1 MKTQEMP
8 RGLLLQMHEQIQAFN
23 QAEHFLHQNRI
34 GEFYKKNMGRIQS
47 STEGKNKII
56 KDHYQIN
63 PQGVVVTRQ
72 KLVGDEYQ
80 FDERNQP
87 IIEGVLLEGKTHE
100 EYNKLMEAYMMEKV
114 PVEKP

>member
-1 MKTQEMP
+1 MP
-8 RGLLLQMHEQIQAFN
+8 RGLLLEIHEQIQKFN

-34 GEFYKKNMGRIQS
+34 GEFYNKNMERIKS
-47 STEGKNKII
+47 ALDGKFKLI
-56 KDHYQIN
+56 KENYQIN

-72 KLVGDEYQ
+72 KMVGEEYQ
-80 FDERNQP
+80 FDDKGAP

-100 EYNKLMEAYMMEKV
+100 EYNKAMEAYLMEKI